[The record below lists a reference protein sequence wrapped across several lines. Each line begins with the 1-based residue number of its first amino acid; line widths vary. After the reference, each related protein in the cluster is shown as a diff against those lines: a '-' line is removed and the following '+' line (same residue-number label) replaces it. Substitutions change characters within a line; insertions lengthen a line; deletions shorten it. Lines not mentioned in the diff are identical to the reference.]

1 MSSNIVF
8 FCKECG
14 YESPKWLGKCP
25 GCNSWNSFVEE
36 KINKT
41 KSLKSTNKVFSS
53 TFNNKSEVKKLKD
66 IVVNESIRIDTG
78 YVELNRVFG
87 GGIVE
92 GSLTLIGGEPGIG
105 KSTLIMQVC
114 HKLSTHGKVLYVS
127 GEESETQVKLR
138 ADRLKVDSDNI
149 LFLNEK
155 SFIELNKYIS
165 EIESNI
171 ETIEP
176 KFCIIDSI
184 QTMYDEEISSVP
196 GSISQ
201 VKEVT
206 ARMMYLAKRKN
217 ITVIVIGHVT
227 KDGVIAGPRI
237 LEHMVDTVL
246 YIEGERFFTHRVI
259 RSVKNRFGSTNEIGI
274 FDMQDIG
281 MVEVTNISEIF
292 LSDSKSNLPGTA
304 TVATIEGT
312 STILLEIQ
320 ALTAHSYYNN
330 PRRVANGIDLNRLN
344 MILAVLEKRCNMG
357 LGSQDIYVNVIG
369 GIRVDEPAVDLA
381 VAMAIVSNYKNKVID
396 KKSVFIGELGLT
408 GEIRSINNFEKRVK
422 EIEKMGYN
430 KIYASKRQIDNLKS
444 TMKNEKLNI
453 ELIGIK
459 SIDESIDYNLS
470 R

>member
-1 MSSNIVF
+1 MATNTVF

-14 YESPKWLGKCP
+14 YESAKWLGKCP

-36 KINKT
+36 KINKSKTT
-41 KSLKSTNKVFSS
+41 KSNLKGFSS
-53 TFNNKSEVKKLKD
+53 TFSNKSEVKKLKD

-78 YVELNRVFG
+78 YAELNRVFG

-149 LFLNEK
+149 LFLSET
-155 SFIELNKYIS
+155 SIS
-165 EIESNI
+165 EIENKI
-171 ETIEP
+171 ESVEP

-196 GSISQ
+196 GSVSQ

-206 ARMMYLAKRKN
+206 ARMMYLAKQKN

-281 MVEVTNISEIF
+281 MVEVTNISELF

-304 TVATIEGT
+304 TVATVEGT

-344 MILAVLEKRCNMG
+344 MILAVLEKRCNIG

-396 KKSVFIGELGLT
+396 NKTVFIGELGLT

-422 EIEKMGYN
+422 EIEKMGYK
-430 KIYASKRQIDNLKS
+430 KIYASKRQIDNLKT

-453 ELIGIK
+453 ELVGIK
-459 SIDESIDYNLS
+459 TIDEAINYILN

>member
-1 MSSNIVF
+1 MATNTVF

-14 YESPKWLGKCP
+14 YESAKWLGKCP

-36 KINKT
+36 KINKSKTT
-41 KSLKSTNKVFSS
+41 KSNSKGFSS
-53 TFNNKSEVKKLKD
+53 TFSNKSEVKKLKD
-66 IVVNESIRIDTG
+66 IVVNESIRLDTG
-78 YVELNRVFG
+78 YAELNRVFG

-114 HKLSTHGKVLYVS
+114 HKLSIHGKVLYVS

-149 LFLNEK
+149 LFLSET
-155 SFIELNKYIS
+155 SIS
-165 EIESNI
+165 EIENKI
-171 ETIEP
+171 ESVEP

-196 GSISQ
+196 GSVSQ

-206 ARMMYLAKRKN
+206 ARMMYLAKQKN

-281 MVEVTNISEIF
+281 MVEVTNISELF

-304 TVATIEGT
+304 TVATVEGT

-344 MILAVLEKRCNMG
+344 MILAVLEKRCNIG

-381 VAMAIVSNYKNKVID
+381 IAMAIVSNYKNKVID
-396 KKSVFIGELGLT
+396 NKTVFIGEVGLT

-422 EIEKMGYN
+422 EIEKMGYK
-430 KIYASKRQIDNLKS
+430 KIYASKRQIDNLKT

-453 ELIGIK
+453 ELVGIK
-459 SIDESIDYNLS
+459 TIDEAINYILN